1 MGEKVAVV
9 LSGAAAR
16 GAFQAGALAVL
27 VPAIEAQ
34 GHRVRIFL
42 GTSAGS
48 INAALWGANL
58 QLGAEAAGAA
68 VCQTWRQMDRAD
80 VFAHPAGTIAL
91 SRTPQFLLSVL
102 GQGGAPSGLLDTAP
116 LRRTAERELDT
127 ERLAANIADGTV
139 DAVGVTATR
148 MPPRDLAA
156 AVYDDELSNADLG
169 SLTGDELELSPAF
182 SRSVVFVDSATLPVD
197 RIADPSRAVDV
208 AKGSITVDQVLAS
221 AAIPLGFPP
230 VLVATPADARGWYI
244 DGGVRL
250 NTPLR
255 PALALGADRVVVVA
269 GMSTEFGRQLP
280 PGGPGDPIPTMADAA
295 AQLMHATMA
304 DRMAE
309 DIRTLRSRN
318 ALVEQ
323 ARAAGTSLT
332 RSGGEAMRTIPLL
345 TVSPRPGELGALAEE
360 VLLRQT
366 RSVAGKLRES
376 DTLLLDRL
384 LRGMGDGPG
393 RRELL
398 SYVFFDSEYFSAQI
412 ELGAA
417 AARDAL
423 AQGWEA

>member
-1 MGEKVAVV
+1 M
-9 LSGAAAR
+9 
-16 GAFQAGALAVL
+16 
-27 VPAIEAQ
+27 
-34 GHRVRIFL
+34 
-42 GTSAGS
+42 
-48 INAALWGANL
+48 
-58 QLGAEAAGAA
+58 
-68 VCQTWRQMDRAD
+68 
-80 VFAHPAGTIAL
+80 
-91 SRTPQFLLSVL
+91 
-102 GQGGAPSGLLDTAP
+102 
-116 LRRTAERELDT
+116 
-127 ERLAANIADGTV
+127 
-139 DAVGVTATR
+139 
-148 MPPRDLAA
+148 
-156 AVYDDELSNADLG
+156 YDDELSNADLG

-323 ARAAGTSLT
+323 RAPRARASRA
-332 RSGGEAMRTIPLL
+332 
-345 TVSPRPGELGALAEE
+345 
-360 VLLRQT
+360 
-366 RSVAGKLRES
+366 VAGR
-376 DTLLLDRL
+376 RC
-384 LRGMGDGPG
+384 GPS
-393 RRELL
+393 RC
-398 SYVFFDSEYFSAQI
+398 
-412 ELGAA
+412 
-417 AARDAL
+417 
-423 AQGWEA
+423 